1 MPPYKYLKRGII
13 IMSDTLADVMIDEKI
28 KIEITEP
35 KRYKVLFLNDDKTP
49 MDFVIEILMTVF
61 KHTQETAEQITLTV
75 HNEGSAVV
83 GVYNYEIAEQ
93 KGVEAT
99 HLARQAGFPLQIKID
114 QE

>member
-1 MPPYKYLKRGII
+1 M
-13 IMSDTLADVMIDEKI
+13 TDVDVQIDEKI
-28 KIEITEP
+28 KISVSEP

-49 MDFVIEILMTVF
+49 IDFVIELLMRVF
-61 KHTQETAEQITLTV
+61 KHGRETAEQITLTV

-99 HLARQAGFPLQIKID
+99 NQARQAGFPLQIKID